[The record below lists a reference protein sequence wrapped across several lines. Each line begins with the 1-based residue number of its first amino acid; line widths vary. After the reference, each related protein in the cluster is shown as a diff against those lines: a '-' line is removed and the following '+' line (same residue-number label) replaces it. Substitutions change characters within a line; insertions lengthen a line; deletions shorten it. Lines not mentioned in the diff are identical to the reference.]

1 MAAPPPTQRLAFRE
15 MDADD
20 VDLLGTV
27 LGDPMVLWVS
37 RAWTQDEIRRW
48 IARAE
53 SEQRERGY
61 GMWIVTE
68 RESGAFVGE
77 VGLTEQVFAGTRDVE
92 VGYQLRPEF
101 WGRGYATE
109 AARASLAFG
118 RDVVGLERI
127 VALIDPRN
135 TASQRVAA
143 KLGMAWE
150 RNVPIGE
157 RTLGV
162 YAIDFAGWPGAAGQG
177 GERT

>member
-1 MAAPPPTQRLAFRE
+1 MGAVPPPTERLAFRE
-15 MDADD
+15 MHADDAD
-20 VDLLGTV
+20 LLASV
-27 LGDPMVLWVS
+27 LGDPVVLWVS
-37 RAWTQDEIRRW
+37 RAWTDDEVRRW

-53 SEQRERGY
+53 HEQRERGH

-68 RESGAFVGE
+68 RATGAFVGE

-109 AARASLAFG
+109 AATAALAFG
-118 RDVVGLERI
+118 RDIVGLERI

-135 TASQRVAA
+135 VASQRVAA
-143 KLGMAWE
+143 KLGMRWE
-150 RNVPIGE
+150 RDVPIGQ

-162 YAIDFAGWPGAAGQG
+162 YAIEFTA
-177 GERT
+177 

>member
-1 MAAPPPTQRLAFRE
+1 MSVPAPTERLAFRE
-15 MDADD
+15 MHADD
-20 VDLLGTV
+20 IDLLATV
-27 LGDPMVLWVS
+27 LGDPTVLWVS
-37 RAWTQDEIRRW
+37 RAWTRDEIRRW

-53 SEQRERGY
+53 AEQRERGY
-61 GMWIVTE
+61 GMWMVSE
-68 RESGAFVGE
+68 RPTGTFVGE

-109 AARASLAFG
+109 AGLAAIAFG

-143 KLGMAWE
+143 KLGMRWE

-157 RTLGV
+157 RMLGV
-162 YAIDFAGWPGAAGQG
+162 YGVDFA
-177 GERT
+177 R